1 MDIYHT
7 FGIQVP
13 RVYSYQVMC
22 ICSSFVGKSW
32 QCRCFPRKQL
42 EKCWRCCFVR
52 SFVLHQ
58 IWMIWIS
65 RFRVAGFRGDLFKEG
80 VCLFVFS
87 TWNSTPILWA
97 NWIREQKTC
106 ERLGIP
112 RKSMGSVPGVPN
124 MPKKH
129 SGFGNYYSIGKF
141 VWNIRFRK
149 RFNPSRGVFRLS
161 CLQTISS
168 KMLLP
173 W

>member
-65 RFRVAGFRGDLFKEG
+65 RVQGCRV
-80 VCLFVFS
+80 
-87 TWNSTPILWA
+87 
-97 NWIREQKTC
+97 
-106 ERLGIP
+106 
-112 RKSMGSVPGVPN
+112 
-124 MPKKH
+124 
-129 SGFGNYYSIGKF
+129 
-141 VWNIRFRK
+141 
-149 RFNPSRGVFRLS
+149 SRGFVQGRCVFVHVFYLELNTNTLGKLDSRAKNLRKVGNSPEKYGKCPRSPQHAEKTFRLWELLQYRKI
-161 CLQTISS
+161 CLEYSFQKKIQPL
-168 KMLLP
+168 KRRV
-173 W
+173 